1 MKVVGLTMAVLLA
14 LTTGVHAKSPHS
26 LVNDAAVVLREIA
39 EQPDNAP
46 LKYLLNNAHGVAIF
60 PEVIR
65 VGLGLGGRYGE
76 GLLLRRDPVTNSWY
90 GPYFIDIKGLSY
102 GFQVGIQSTSL
113 VLVITNERGLT
124 NLRDGTVTLGGSMS
138 VAAGPVGRSAE
149 AATDIDLE
157 ASIYSYSISRG
168 VFAGLSLEG
177 AVISS
182 NTGSNRVYWQ
192 AELTPE
198 EILEK
203 EVDTLEAVSLVEAI
217 MGIMQEK

>member
-1 MKVVGLTMAVLLA
+1 MKVIGLTLAVVLA
-14 LTTGVHAKSPHS
+14 LTTGVSAKSPHS
-26 LVNDAAVVLREIA
+26 LIHDAALVLREVA

-46 LKYLLNNAHGVAIF
+46 LKHLLNNAYGVAIF
-60 PEVIR
+60 PEVLR

-76 GLLLRRDPVTNSWY
+76 GLLLRRDPATNSWY

-113 VLVITNERGLT
+113 VLVITNERGLN
-124 NLRDGTVTLGGSMS
+124 NLRDGTVTLGGSLS

-149 AATDIDLE
+149 AATDIELE

-177 AVISS
+177 AVIS
-182 NTGSNRVYWQ
+182 NNAGTNRVYWQ
-192 AELTPE
+192 TELTPE
-198 EILEK
+198 EILER
-203 EVDTLEAVSLVEAI
+203 EVDTLEAVSLVEEI
-217 MGIMQEK
+217 MIVMH